1 MDRNA
6 QIANFDLSK
15 VLLML
20 PESCIDIIDNMTGR
34 KDIWKK
40 RFSTNVLPYIKTVLL
55 GRYYLCDFWDEDNYN
70 LCVECYSDLICD
82 IKNSGCYSCNTG
94 YNMIIKE
101 CSFQEFMYKAKHTTN
116 IHKWIRLTRVT
127 KFEDMKNIIK
137 KFMYFRRGY
146 MASELRHAYYRIR
159 KIEPEKL
166 DNCVCQ

>member
-15 VLLML
+15 VLSML

-55 GRYYLCDFWDEDNYN
+55 GRYYQCDNWDEDNYN
-70 LCVECYSDLICD
+70 LCTHCYIDLFCN
-82 IKNSGCYSCNTG
+82 IKNSGCYYCNDGDNSPHT
-94 YNMIIKE
+94 IIKE
-101 CSFQEFMYKAKHTTN
+101 CSFQEFMSKAKYTTN
-116 IHKWIRLTRVT
+116 IYKWIRVTRVT

-137 KFMYFRRGY
+137 KFMHFQREY
-146 MASELRHAYYRIR
+146 MDSELRHAYYRIR
-159 KIEPEKL
+159 KSEPKK
-166 DNCVCQ
+166 